1 MFSGIPE
8 MAHTMFNQPLHH
20 ARPHRT
26 QRGTALLFALLTLV
40 ALMLATL
47 GLVRSVDTSTALLGN
62 IGFKQDATAAADQA
76 TRQAIQW
83 LSDNRSALNTDLP
96 ASGYYAS
103 TKEFAADG
111 VTAQP
116 PVDTTW
122 KQLDGVVNR
131 QLIDWDNNTCS
142 AVGSNTYTSCALKAT
157 SVGAINGNAASYVM
171 FRLCSKAGDY
181 SIDTSISCAK
191 PLSTTAALAS
201 GRGDLN
207 YADPDKFKS
216 TSGPYYRVVVR
227 VLGARNTASYTET
240 IIHF

>member
-1 MFSGIPE
+1 MFK
-8 MAHTMFNQPLHH
+8 QPLH
-20 ARPHRT
+20 RT
-26 QRGTALLFALLTLV
+26 SLPRSQRGTALLFALLTLV
-40 ALMLATL
+40 ALLLATL

-96 ASGYYAS
+96 ANGYYAS

-142 AVGSNTYTSCALKAT
+142 AVSASTYTSCAIKAA
-157 SVGAINGNAASYVM
+157 SVGAINGNTASWVA
-171 FRLCSKAGDY
+171 FRLCSKPGDY
-181 SIDTSISCAK
+181 STDTSISCAK
-191 PLSTTAALAS
+191 PLSTTTTSAS

-207 YADPDKFKS
+207 YAEPTRFNS